1 MQTGTKIST
10 AVHAGLVGWALF
22 GGAFTSEPLPPFEV
36 RDVSVITAQEFER
49 LSATPVAP
57 QVSPEPAALPQPAPE
72 DTPEIAPQVEEQP
85 ATVPPQPVAQPEPE
99 PEPEIV
105 SPPIQAPD
113 PIVPDVPATLV
124 APPIA
129 DPAPTQLSQTPR
141 PRSRPAR
148 RVAPVPVAQP
158 EREAAPDEVQR
169 PDVSAE
175 AGAEANQPEQ
185 QATAPEAAS
194 DRVETE
200 ANRDE
205 TADVGGAPWRSPHPA
220 TRPNRRA
227 AAQERAP
234 DRDTTQDAVADA
246 LAEALASSL
255 GGARQ
260 EAPEPAG
267 PPLTDGEKDAL
278 RIAVSKCWNVGALS
292 SEALRT
298 TVVVAVSMGPQ
309 GRPSANSIRMVGSSG
324 GSSEAAKKAF
334 EVARRAIIRCGSR
347 GYDLPAEKYSQ
358 WRDIEITFNP
368 ERMRIK

>member
-1 MQTGTKIST
+1 
-10 AVHAGLVGWALF
+10 V
-22 GGAFTSEPLPPFEV
+22 
-36 RDVSVITAQEFER
+36 
-49 LSATPVAP
+49 
-57 QVSPEPAALPQPAPE
+57 
-72 DTPEIAPQVEEQP
+72 
-85 ATVPPQPVAQPEPE
+85 PVAQPEPE
-99 PEPEIV
+99 
-105 SPPIQAPD
+105 
-113 PIVPDVPATLV
+113 T
-124 APPIA
+124 
-129 DPAPTQLSQTPR
+129 
-141 PRSRPAR
+141 
-148 RVAPVPVAQP
+148 
-158 EREAAPDEVQR
+158 APDEVQR

-205 TADVGGAPWRSPHPA
+205 TADAGGAPTRSTRPA

-227 AAQERAP
+227 AAQERTP
-234 DRDTTQDAVADA
+234 EQDSTQDAVADA

-255 GGARQ
+255 GGAQ
-260 EAPEPAG
+260 QAAPEPAG
-267 PPLTDGEKDAL
+267 PPLTAGEKDAL
-278 RIAVSKCWNVGALS
+278 RVAVSRCWNVGSVS

-298 TVVVAVSMGPQ
+298 TVVVAVSMGRE
-309 GRPSANSIRMVGSSG
+309 GRPSANSIRMVSSSG

-334 EVARRAIIRCGSR
+334 EAARRAIIRCGTK